1 MTEPAD
7 PDLRAPG
14 YLAWGRVHR
23 SRHRVLR
30 PRFADQA
37 AAAGGVAPNGE
48 ARLAFG
54 RGRSY
59 GDVCLNDGGTLID
72 MSGLDRILAFDP
84 ATGRLTCE
92 AGLSLRDVLA
102 DVVRPAPDG
111 GWWFPPV
118 LPGTK
123 FVTVGGAIANDV
135 HGKNHHEAGSFGD
148 HVVELELVRSTGET
162 VVCSRDN
169 HADLFRATIG
179 GMGLTGLIVRATIR
193 LVRAPGLLL
202 DVEDVRMDDLDAFY
216 ALDAES
222 RPAWPYTVAWVDCL
236 ATGRR
241 LGRGVFT
248 RARPIVHGPLTAGEA
263 RIGEPRLAVPVT
275 PPVSPLNRTT
285 LAAFNAAYA
294 RRLMGRRSVRRVR
307 PYDPVFFP
315 LDGIGGWNRLYGRAG
330 FYQYQ
335 CVVPPDDAPAAVRAL
350 LGEIAAAGQG
360 SFLAVLK
367 TFGDRPAPGLMS
379 FARPGTTLAL
389 DFPNKGAPTRAL
401 MDRLDAV
408 VAEAGGRIYPAKD
421 GRVTPEAFR
430 RFFPAWADFAAF
442 VDPGYGSDFWRRVAG
457 GAGP

>member
-1 MTEPAD
+1 MPPPGAD
-7 PDLRAPG
+7 PG

-23 SRHRVLR
+23 SRHRVVR
-30 PRFADQA
+30 PRFAEEA
-37 AAAGGVAPNGE
+37 ARAGGDAPNGV
-48 ARLAFG
+48 ARLAYG

-72 MSGLDRILAFDP
+72 MSGLDRVVAFDP

-92 AGLSLRDVLA
+92 AGLILRDILA
-102 DVVRPAPDG
+102 DLVRPAEGG

-135 HGKNHHEAGSFGD
+135 HGKNHHDAGSFGD
-148 HVVELELVRSTGET
+148 HVLALDLVRSSGET
-162 VVCSRDN
+162 LTCSPREN
-169 HADLFRATIG
+169 ARLFRATIG
-179 GMGLTGLIVRATIR
+179 GMGLTGLIVRATLQLAR
-193 LVRAPGLLL
+193 VPGLLL
-202 DVEDVRMDDLDAFY
+202 DVEDIRMDDLDAFY

-222 RPAWPYTVAWVDCL
+222 KAAWPYTVAWVDCL
-236 ATGRR
+236 ARGRR

-248 RARPIVHGPLTAGEA
+248 RARPIAHGPLPESAA
-263 RIGEPRLAVPVT
+263 RLGEPKLAVPVT
-275 PPVSPLNRTT
+275 PPVSPLNRVT

-315 LDGIGGWNRLYGRAG
+315 LDGIGGWNRLYGKAG
-330 FYQYQ
+330 FFQYQ
-335 CVVPPDDAPAAVRAL
+335 CVVPPAEAPAALRAL
-350 LGEIAAAGQG
+350 LDEVARARQG

-389 DFPNKGAPTRAL
+389 DFPNRGAATRAL
-401 MDRLDAV
+401 LDRLDAV
-408 VAEAGGRIYPAKD
+408 VVEAGGRIYPAKD
-421 GRVTPEAFR
+421 GRVAADAFR
-430 RFFPAWADFAAF
+430 RFFPEWEAFAAH
-442 VDPGYGSDFWRRVAG
+442 VDPGFSSDFWRRVTG
-457 GAGP
+457 GAGSA